1 MISKAAPSGR
11 PSVRRSGARSGE
23 PAATPM
29 IAQYRRIKQAHPD
42 CLLFFRMGDFYEL
55 FFEDAK
61 IAARCL
67 DIALTRRG
75 RYAGEDIPM
84 CGVPVHSAEQ
94 YLARLIRAG
103 HRVAICEQLEEPG
116 AARRRGGRGLLA
128 RDVVRIVTPGTL
140 TESGLLDAQR
150 HNYLAALASD
160 GARLALAW
168 VDISTGL
175 FRTQLLDDAADL
187 PEALAR
193 VDARE
198 LLVPEPLVDR
208 LDREGAIGEW
218 RERMVAQEGLLFD
231 PSEGERLLCRHFR
244 LATLDGLGRFEAV
257 ELAAAGALLAYLQL
271 TQKGLLPRLERPV
284 RVEAARVLR
293 IDPATR
299 RSLELLADVRGERQ
313 GSLLGAV
320 DRTLTAAGAR
330 LLAEW
335 LAAPLADLARIR
347 SRHDR
352 VQAFLDRPDLRREV
366 RVRLR
371 GLPDLSRALSRLVLE
386 RGGPRDLQAVGRG
399 LEVAEAV
406 AGLLSQAEP
415 PLRALGA
422 ALADPDGVG
431 RRIRAALVDQPPT
444 LAREGGFIRPG
455 FDAELDRLR
464 ELRDQGRRHMAAL
477 EARLREQTRIPS
489 LKVRHNHLIGYFIE
503 VTAAHRDKVPD
514 HFVPRQGMAQATR
527 YVTAELTALEQEL
540 TGAAERALER
550 ELALFAELRR
560 AVLAAAEAIART
572 AQALARIDVAAGL
585 AELAAEWRYV
595 RPRMVEE
602 PRFRVRGGRHP
613 VVEQALARQGERF
626 VANDLDLDRDG
637 RLWLLTGPN
646 MAGKSTFLRQ
656 NALILVLAQA
666 GSFVPAEE
674 AEIGIADRLFSR
686 VGAADDLA
694 RGRSTFMVE
703 MVETAAILNQATPSS
718 FVLLDEI
725 GRGTATYDGLALA
738 WAVVEHLH
746 EVVRCR
752 GLFATHYHEL
762 TALAGRLPGLSA
774 HTMRVKEWRGRV
786 VFLHEVVPGCADR
799 SYGIQVAELA
809 GLPPA
814 VVARAREVLGRLE
827 AEESRSPVAA
837 LVEDLPLFRAL
848 AKSRASPPARSSPVE
863 ERLRALDPDG
873 ITPRQALELLYE
885 LKALLEHEQPPEN

>member
-1 MISKAAPSGR
+1 MISKSASSARPAA
-11 PSVRRSGARSGE
+11 RRRDPRSGE

-116 AARRRGGRGLLA
+116 PARRRGLLA
-128 RDVVRIVTPGTL
+128 REVVRIVTPGTL

-150 HNYLAALASD
+150 HNYLAALACD
-160 GARLALAW
+160 GAHLALAW

-175 FRTQLLDDAADL
+175 FRTQLLDHAADL

-193 VDARE
+193 IDPRE

-208 LDREGAIGEW
+208 LDLQGPGAEW
-218 RERMVAQEGLLFD
+218 RERIVAKEGVCFD

-244 LATLDGLGRFEAV
+244 LATLEGLGRFEAA
-257 ELAAAGALLAYLQL
+257 ELGAAGALLAYLQL
-271 TQKGLLPRLERPV
+271 TQKGLLPRLERPL
-284 RVEAARVLR
+284 RVDAKRVLR

-299 RSLELLADVRGERQ
+299 RSLELLADVRGERA

-335 LAAPLADLARIR
+335 LGAPLADLERIR

-366 RVRLR
+366 RARLR

-406 AGLLSQAEP
+406 AGLLAEAEP
-415 PLRALGA
+415 PLRTLGA
-422 ALADPDGVG
+422 ALADPDRVG
-431 RRIRAALVDQPPT
+431 ARIRAALVDQPPT

-464 ELRDQGRRHMAAL
+464 ALRDQGRRHMAAL

-489 LKVRHNHLIGYFIE
+489 LKVRHNHLLGYFIE

-527 YVTAELTALEQEL
+527 YVTAELTALEREL
-540 TGAAERALER
+540 TGAAERALLR
-550 ELALFAELRR
+550 ELALFAELREQVS
-560 AVLAAAEAIART
+560 AQAEAIART

-602 PRFRVRGGRHP
+602 PCFRVRGGRHP

-626 VANDLDLDRDG
+626 VANDLHLDRDG

-674 AEIGIADRLFSR
+674 AEIGLADRLFSR

-703 MVETAAILNQATPSS
+703 MVETAAILNQATPAS

-762 TALAGRLPGLSA
+762 TALAGRLPALAA
-774 HTMRVKEWRGRV
+774 HTVRVKEWRGRV

-814 VVARAREVLGRLE
+814 VVARAREVLRRLE
-827 AEESRSPVAA
+827 AAESRSPVAA
-837 LVEDLPLFRAL
+837 LVEDLPLFQAL
-848 AKSRASPPARSSPVE
+848 ARSRASPPPHPSPVE
-863 ERLRALDPDG
+863 ERLAAVDPDG
-873 ITPRQALELLYE
+873 ITPRQALALLYE
-885 LKALLEHEQPPEN
+885 LKALLERDRPPQK